1 MNSPQICLASV
12 HLLPLLLME
21 VLSLLPSLQI
31 VYHYY
36 LVPGILKL
44 VCSLATLGKRLL
56 VSCSSSLGHGIHQ
69 LNDGFL
75 LDLKCFCTILNS
87 LFVCPYL

>member
-1 MNSPQICLASV
+1 
-12 HLLPLLLME
+12 ME

-36 LVPGILKL
+36 LVPGFLTL

-56 VSCSSSLGHGIHQ
+56 VSCGSSLGHGIHQ
-69 LNDGFL
+69 LNDGFS
-75 LDLKCFCTILNS
+75 LDLKCFYTILNS
-87 LFVCPYL
+87 FFVCPYL

>member
-1 MNSPQICLASV
+1 
-12 HLLPLLLME
+12 ME

-36 LVPGILKL
+36 LVPEFLKL

-75 LDLKCFCTILNS
+75 LDLQESIKCFCTILNS
-87 LFVCPYL
+87 FFVCPYL

>member
-36 LVPGILKL
+36 LVPGFLKL

-56 VSCSSSLGHGIHQ
+56 VSCDSSLGHGIHQ

-87 LFVCPYL
+87 FFVCPYL

>member
-36 LVPGILKL
+36 LVPGFLTL

-56 VSCSSSLGHGIHQ
+56 VSCGSSLGHGIHQ
-69 LNDGFL
+69 LNDGFS
-75 LDLKCFCTILNS
+75 LDLKCFYTILNS
-87 LFVCPYL
+87 FFVCPYL